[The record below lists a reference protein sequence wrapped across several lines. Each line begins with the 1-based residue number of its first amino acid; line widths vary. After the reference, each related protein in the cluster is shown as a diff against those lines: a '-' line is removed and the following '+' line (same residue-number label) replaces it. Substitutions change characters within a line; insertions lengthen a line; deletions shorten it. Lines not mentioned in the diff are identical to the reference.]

1 MDQARASKTFVWRK
15 KNERLIKGCTSIENK
30 AGHGGK
36 MASFFVAISF
46 GKGIC
51 FCKHYGKLSG
61 KLFAE
66 YIENNFTELFK
77 NSCNPT

>member
-1 MDQARASKTFVWRK
+1 
-15 KNERLIKGCTSIENK
+15 
-30 AGHGGK
+30 

-66 YIENNFTELFK
+66 YIENNFTEVFK